1 MKNLHK
7 YTKMNKQLD
16 YLNVAWE
23 ISPESE
29 KISPITFSPIQV
41 YDSDCQNQKLRFWKK
56 TNTRDTN
63 RVKNRFKILLLRLL
77 STTNTKESQSLWK
90 KKPSHA

>member
-29 KISPITFSPIQV
+29 ISPITFSPIQV
-41 YDSDCQNQKLRFWKK
+41 YSD
-56 TNTRDTN
+56 
-63 RVKNRFKILLLRLL
+63 V
-77 STTNTKESQSLWK
+77 SPK
-90 KKPSHA
+90 KKDKVKKKYERHEQSENSTLRKSL

>member
-1 MKNLHK
+1 MIIMKNLHK

-29 KISPITFSPIQV
+29 MISPITFSPIQV
-41 YDSDCQNQKLRFWKK
+41 YDSDCQS
-56 TNTRDTN
+56 
-63 RVKNRFKILLLRLL
+63 KIK
-77 STTNTKESQSLWK
+77 S
-90 KKPSHA
+90 